1 MEQDYNK
8 ATNIIN
14 PIITERSYN
23 PYATFCPKCDSE
35 NIEVSL
41 IFFVSTFPSWYRIH
55 CYICN
60 ENSGSPPRSNGAG
73 PVGI

>member
-14 PIITERSYN
+14 PIITERSHN

-41 IFFVSTFPSWYRIH
+41 IFFVSTSPS
-55 CYICN
+55 
-60 ENSGSPPRSNGAG
+60 
-73 PVGI
+73 